1 MSLLCLWQSFHRIL
15 RYFLFFVI
23 FSLRNCQLA
32 NIADHLCVEIGL
44 LQIDQNRQNDIGG
57 MSQKSKKELKEKRL
71 KDESGYSET
80 SPERSLK
87 IEKGPDRCGTMYIPT
102 ALRPVGNPS
111 GQRKGLAVHKFPP
124 FSTEMELPFSFS
136 MRFLY

>member
-57 MSQKSKKELKEKRL
+57 MSQKSNKRIKRKETQRQFRL
-71 KDESGYSET
+71 
-80 SPERSLK
+80 
-87 IEKGPDRCGTMYIPT
+87 
-102 ALRPVGNPS
+102 LRDQPREVS
-111 GQRKGLAVHKFPP
+111 K
-124 FSTEMELPFSFS
+124 
-136 MRFLY
+136 